1 MYINED
7 MITDAMSELF
17 RYMVPKRL
25 AEYWNDQYTGSGS
38 PSYVKNWADLG
49 GILKSEYEAYA
60 IGRKD
65 SEEQHEIMC
74 SQCIATNKYTRETG
88 YKLELSPYKV
98 CRDRHMG

>member
-7 MITDAMSELF
+7 TIADAISELF

-25 AEYWNDQYTGSGS
+25 AEYWNDQYAGAGS
-38 PSYVKNWADLG
+38 PPYVKNWTDLG
-49 GILKSEYEAYA
+49 EILKSEYEAYS
-60 IGRKD
+60 IGIKD

-74 SQCIATNKYTRETG
+74 SQCSAANKYTMETG
-88 YKLELSPYKV
+88 YKLELLPYKV